1 MFKAK
6 IYNFAPCGVGP
17 MQMYTGQLQD
27 KEGGGKW
34 PSTCMIL
41 IFYVKWHMV
50 NSKWAVKS
58 SRCIFQ
64 YH

>member
-17 MQMYTGQLQD
+17 MQMYTGQLQN

-34 PSTCMIL
+34 PSTG
-41 IFYVKWHMV
+41 
-50 NSKWAVKS
+50 A
-58 SRCIFQ
+58 
-64 YH
+64 